1 MMRIRNNLSRTSD
14 ENTHFDERE
23 RNHHRHKRRRHRRAW
38 GKVRQGCLRA
48 VRWSAFNRALGAA
61 VMAKLTLETESEG
74 LIPGTIRRKQNNP
87 AEIRSHDQLR
97 RMASSGR
104 ALRCQSVLVDSP
116 TSFNH
121 RLATIWLA
129 ETWTRAA
136 RGAAR
141 RPVRATLIAGNI
153 VLGVVCLRNECMV
166 IKLAT
171 I

>member
-116 TSFNH
+116 TWPCRRSCYRRCRSTIAWQPSGWP
-121 RLATIWLA
+121 RL
-129 ETWTRAA
+129 
-136 RGAAR
+136 G
-141 RPVRATLIAGNI
+141 
-153 VLGVVCLRNECMV
+153 LGQHGERHGDRFERH
-166 IKLAT
+166 
-171 I
+171 